1 MPNVSSSWKIIIAI
15 ICKGIQ
21 RLFQSVIISFL
32 QKILSAI
39 FKTENKIQ
47 PKAQNSLSNG
57 IIHLSNS
64 LCKKQSQVS
73 IGRTKE

>member
-1 MPNVSSSWKIIIAI
+1 MPNFSTSWKIIIAI

-21 RLFQSVIISFL
+21 KLFQSVIISFL
-32 QKILSAI
+32 QKILSTI

-57 IIHLSNS
+57 IIHFFNS

-73 IGRTKE
+73 IERTRE